1 MSILETTEQ
10 GLLWRTWGGSGLAAH
25 ELSYDKD
32 HFIIINNYKNEYY
45 YFFDWGERYFDIN
58 MEFQHL
64 HPCYELLILMAPKA
78 QHLIAG
84 VPYDIAEGDIVLL
97 PPSVLHK
104 SIYPKGA
111 PSRRIVID
119 FMLPKE
125 LFGMPEAYQPLL
137 DVFNAQV
144 PIFRFDAP
152 VRKRLFAHLNEL
164 FAMTH
169 TPAYQGTETDHLMV
183 HMKFMEFLYDL
194 KAVSAHNNYVPHNES
209 QQRDH
214 KIYEIAAYI
223 HAHFEEELSL
233 SSLAAQFYL
242 SPSYLSHQFRR
253 VTNFTLTN
261 YIQITRVKNAQ
272 YLLQTTDTGI
282 SRIAQNC
289 GFQSFSQFNRIFRQ
303 ECGMSPSEYRK
314 ENAAWKKR

>member
-1 MSILETTEQ
+1 MAILERTEHRKLEGIQ
-10 GLLWRTWGGSGLAAH
+10 RGA
-25 ELSYDKD
+25 ELSSRDLSYEKD
-32 HFIIINNYKNEYY
+32 HFIIINNYKNDYY

-64 HPCYELLILMAPKA
+64 HACYEILILMAPKA

-84 VPYDIAEGDIVLL
+84 VPYDIADGDMILL

-111 PSRRIVID
+111 PSKRIVID
-119 FMLPKE
+119 FMLPKNM
-125 LFGMPEAYQPLL
+125 FGMEEAYQPLL
-137 DVFNAQV
+137 AVFNEAV

-152 VRKRLFAHLNEL
+152 VRKRLFSYLNEL
-164 FAMTH
+164 FALTH
-169 TPAYQGTETDHLMV
+169 SEEYQGTETDQLMV
-183 HMKFMEFLYDL
+183 HMKFMEFLYEL
-194 KAVSAHNNYVPHNES
+194 RALQAHNTYVPHNEVPAK
-209 QQRDH
+209 DH
-214 KIYEIAAYI
+214 KIYEITAYI

-261 YIQITRVKNAQ
+261 YIQITRIKNAQ
-272 YLLQTTDTGI
+272 YMLQTSDLGI
-282 SRIAQNC
+282 SQISQNC

-314 ENAAWKKR
+314 THANWQ